1 MGDVAAS
8 FVKGLNPFKLKENTL
23 NETLDSFKSGV
34 NSKNVREW
42 AKAQGLNDSQVE
54 AVVKYVDAE
63 KGKKETAE
71 AQKFASDNKALATL
85 KSAITN
91 ASESTVNTLDKTAS
105 FLEGSPITNNARLNT
120 TNAMRE
126 EVSKDMGKVGK
137 FLYGTGNSILDMGT
151 AMATSVGTGGSSLV
165 SAGLMG
171 LEKASEVM
179 NEATER
185 GLTPS
190 QIILEGF
197 ASGVTTFI
205 TEKLPFDNLAE
216 IASKGLTEKGS
227 KALAKFVVKTALPEG
242 AQEVTEDI
250 ADTLADIMIAGFD
263 KSQIGNDINELV
275 NRGISKEVATKQVL
289 ADWAKQTALDGLGG
303 AISGGVV
310 GGISLGANRLN
321 NRTNTEVNQN
331 EQTEVE
337 QAPITAEEVQTIP
350 EAQTM
355 PETQEQSVNVPQ
367 VEEQISPVDNIQQEV
382 VEPEIE
388 LSGDYN
394 GNAPVNANVETKV
407 KDFAEKFDNTFTS
420 DETKTSQ
427 LATNT
432 FRKSAVFGKSK
443 EALSFLNEEIKT
455 RITRKKYITGKTLTK
470 TQLISLMKT
479 EKQLRTTFTIPTL
492 LATCK

>member
-1 MGDVAAS
+1 MSLYDTWKAQNGGSSTASPVSVKSNSLYDTWKAQQGASGAREGASNIAPNKITTQKPNTLKTPSTKSLGLSDEEKTFVANYEAIPNRNVFQRNNDFAYQAEYDAKQKNAEKYNAIKLKEGKSILESLGKKASDFDTASMGDVAAS

-171 LEKASEVM
+171 LEK
-179 NEATER
+179 
-185 GLTPS
+185 
-190 QIILEGF
+190 Q
-197 ASGVTTFI
+197 
-205 TEKLPFDNLAE
+205 
-216 IASKGLTEKGS
+216 
-227 KALAKFVVKTALPEG
+227 AK
-242 AQEVTEDI
+242 
-250 ADTLADIMIAGFD
+250 
-263 KSQIGNDINELV
+263 
-275 NRGISKEVATKQVL
+275 
-289 ADWAKQTALDGLGG
+289 
-303 AISGGVV
+303 
-310 GGISLGANRLN
+310 
-321 NRTNTEVNQN
+321 
-331 EQTEVE
+331 
-337 QAPITAEEVQTIP
+337 
-350 EAQTM
+350 
-355 PETQEQSVNVPQ
+355 
-367 VEEQISPVDNIQQEV
+367 
-382 VEPEIE
+382 
-388 LSGDYN
+388 
-394 GNAPVNANVETKV
+394 
-407 KDFAEKFDNTFTS
+407 
-420 DETKTSQ
+420 
-427 LATNT
+427 
-432 FRKSAVFGKSK
+432 
-443 EALSFLNEEIKT
+443 
-455 RITRKKYITGKTLTK
+455 
-470 TQLISLMKT
+470 
-479 EKQLRTTFTIPTL
+479 
-492 LATCK
+492 